1 MKNPSV
7 RHSSERY
14 VCPQNHKRFIGN
26 VVNHILCKNQ
36 VNWFG
41 SHRAGSV
48 ATTKLHRV
56 RSPFSAGKFTDS
68 SNHFLT
74 TGPNPK
80 AAADGVDPSWL
91 EMRTN
96 VGTITQLLDED
107 NQPSEEETFSV
118 RSLSLSSE
126 TINSTNTSDE
136 LAYTNGDQSGYTR
149 AQCYKILGTK
159 SFENYVVPVTSTSA
173 PTSGWI
179 RPYQTNPDKHRQNC
193 ELYIRKSGP
202 LIGQSETN
210 RCLPNKGDATQKNSY
225 QSRLFHNSSLINS
238 PHSAHS
244 CPRRPKSSSCISHTR
259 HISLKPRGWHS
270 TMSMKDRVH
279 YNANRA
285 PYQEPT
291 TANHPRQAT
300 DAHDFEVEEKYMK
313 IFLINWSKTFDTVC
327 SFLYEAEQVP
337 VEPRLYRVT
346 PSRIIAVQSECDI
359 QDALEITYTSVDSS
373 VHPPALVV
381 VNFDAFTCEPY
392 WPSSQETV
400 YSHLKSSL
408 DIKIDTK
415 FRLTSYFEPT
425 ESRNPS
431 NPSGHLIEW
440 RCRNKSDTVLSD
452 SGCPIWCY
460 PENSENRINQNS
472 LWSKPSGREIHKVET
487 GDQMN
492 EEVISVSDLVSRLS
506 DCLEWK
512 NCANCAETY
521 SDSPREIR
529 SFEKP
534 NIATY
539 PHHLP
544 GDNPSEQHNER
555 KDSTKSSLAQ
565 TNGSQNSRSNQ
576 TNCPSGSVACRST
589 GSTNTLAPIQLD
601 IETSDDRT
609 NIEVVVSPERGS
621 PHPCTCNYPEC
632 PGRIDLANTDV
643 IVRASLIRQKN
654 SDVDANSRASTASP
668 ISKQLPY
675 SVSLNGVPLPDLE
688 GRDGEI
694 SLTMA
699 LPNTGHSD
707 QSQTHEPRQTT
718 QRSWVSS
725 DSASTP
731 RIKNSRLSVTSRGS
745 SSNRAAQEVIVEV
758 CYSPST
764 PTTGDDRKSYPEVRT
779 PEHLR
784 LNLCRQVP
792 ADDLVQPTEPSILQI
807 TESELGEVS
816 SIGSVR
822 DIQPP
827 SVELAAEKTRPANQY
842 TESRPTEVLRS
853 PISESEPSVVS
864 AQDNIEHPDL
874 RASVVDE
881 RDRLDDRFSR
891 SDQKL
896 QEPASTRRA
905 SICSQSSIIS
915 FAKKKKSLTSITSED
930 PNGVNSTQLEYLGS
944 ITEKSPE
951 IQITSVTVPAVQPKG
966 LLIRT
971 TTGYNEPGEAQFV
984 PNQITETNL
993 NVHEKQ
999 NQKQHE
1005 YQQEQQ
1011 QDQLEQLQVASTA
1024 RYEKNDEET
1033 SSLLSQAA
1041 QNQPIPSRTVESVT
1055 DVHVQRPEFYS
1066 VRPRYSDEPQYGEA
1080 KTSQAEPISE
1090 TITMQSVVSRV
1101 GQQIVNPSKNLK
1113 TPNAAVTPADSDE
1126 LQNSLSKNSEM
1137 SEHFQKDE
1145 IVKLKSETESQEI
1158 ESLKR
1163 QNDIPVDDGSKESVR
1178 STITATERT
1187 SLLQLPLDEQTQSE
1201 TNPHPAFPILDAYD
1215 EPCNKPT
1222 IDDAA
1227 IPSQYKVGT
1236 SLPTIDP
1243 HRVTNTKTIF
1253 VGHVDNPFPEHEI
1266 YNVHSVY
1273 PIYQTDYADRFTQS
1287 TSCPLAYTYCCPHC
1301 RYPFYY
1307 PLPQSD
1313 TRYTTPR
1320 QSVTRNSQTTKNG
1333 PKYQPQISHP
1343 FAYDGRENRSQQQRS
1358 WSSPKS
1364 CPPVPDPDTFQSQT
1378 EVITERRIQNGRPL
1392 KYDASRDSSSTQS
1405 TGFCRVIQKRS
1416 LRWCS
1421 PIQCCSSCVRPNAAQ
1436 LYPDY

>member
-1 MKNPSV
+1 MTNPSV

-26 VVNHILCKNQ
+26 VVNHFLYKNQ
-36 VNWFG
+36 VDWFG
-41 SHRAGSV
+41 SHRAGSAV
-48 ATTKLHRV
+48 TTKLHRI
-56 RSPFSAGKFTDS
+56 RSPFSSSKFTDAS
-68 SNHFLT
+68 SHFLT

-80 AAADGVDPSWL
+80 AAAVGVDPSWL

-118 RSLSLSSE
+118 RSLSISSE

-159 SFENYVVPVTSTSA
+159 PFENYVAPATSTPA
-173 PTSGWI
+173 LTSRWI
-179 RPYQTNPDKHRQNC
+179 RSYQTIHDKHRQNP

-202 LIGQSETN
+202 LVGQSETN
-210 RCLPNKGDATQKNSY
+210 RCPPNKGDATQKNSY
-225 QSRLFHNSSLINS
+225 QSRLFHNSLLINS
-238 PHSAHS
+238 PRPAHA
-244 CPRRPKSSSCISHTR
+244 CTRRPKSSSCISHAR
-259 HISLKPRGWHS
+259 HISLKPCGWHS
-270 TMSMKDRVH
+270 MISMKDRIH
-279 YNANRA
+279 YSANRV
-285 PYQEPT
+285 PYQGPRT
-291 TANHPRQAT
+291 TNHPRQAT
-300 DAHDFEVEEKYMK
+300 NARDFKLEEKYIK

-337 VEPRLYRVT
+337 AEPRLYRVT

-359 QDALEITYTSVDSS
+359 QDALEVTYTSVDSS
-373 VHPPALVV
+373 VHPPALVA

-392 WPSSQETV
+392 WPTSRETV
-400 YSHLKSSL
+400 YSHSKSYS
-408 DIKIDTK
+408 DVRIDTK
-415 FRLTSYFEPT
+415 FRSTWYFEPT
-425 ESRNPS
+425 ESRKPS
-431 NPSGHLIEW
+431 NPNGHLMEW
-440 RCRNKSDTVLSD
+440 RYWNKSDTVLSD
-452 SGCPIWCY
+452 SSCPIWCY
-460 PENSENRINQNS
+460 LESSENRGINQNP
-472 LWSKPSGREIHKVET
+472 LWSKMSGQEIHKVET
-487 GDQMN
+487 GDVIN
-492 EEVISVSDLVSRLS
+492 EEVISVSELVSRLS

-521 SDSPREIR
+521 SDSPKEFRG
-529 SFEKP
+529 FEKS
-534 NIATY
+534 NIATF

-544 GDNPSEQHNER
+544 GDNPSEQHNEC
-555 KDSTKSSLAQ
+555 KDSTRTSLAQ

-632 PGRIDLANTDV
+632 PGRIDLTNTDV

-668 ISKQLPY
+668 VSRQPPY
-675 SVSLNGVPLPDLE
+675 SVSLNGIPLPDLE
-688 GRDGEI
+688 GNDGEI

-725 DSASTP
+725 DSASTS

-745 SSNRAAQEVIVEV
+745 SSNRAAQEVIVEI

-764 PTTGDDRKSYPEVRT
+764 LTTGDDRKSYPEVRT

-784 LNLCRQVP
+784 LNLSRQVP

-827 SVELAAEKTRPANQY
+827 SVELAAENKTRPANQY

-864 AQDNIEHPDL
+864 SQDNIEHPDL

-881 RDRLDDRFSR
+881 RGRLDDRFSR
-891 SDQKL
+891 IDQKL
-896 QEPASTRRA
+896 QDPATTRRA

-930 PNGVNSTQLEYLGS
+930 PNGINSTQLEFLGS

-951 IQITSVTVPAVQPKG
+951 IQITSLAVSAVQPKG

-971 TTGYNEPGEAQFV
+971 TTGYNEPGDAQFV
-984 PNQITETNL
+984 SNQITETNL
-993 NVHEKQ
+993 NVYDKQ
-999 NQKQHE
+999 NQKQLE

-1011 QDQLEQLQVASTA
+1011 EQLQVESTDK
-1024 RYEKNDEET
+1024 YEKNDEET

-1041 QNQPIPSRTVESVT
+1041 HNQPIPSRTVESVT

-1066 VRPRYSDEPQYGEA
+1066 VRPRYSNDPQYGEA

-1101 GQQIVNPSKNLK
+1101 GQQIVNPSENLK
-1113 TPNAAVTPADSDE
+1113 TPSAAVIPVDSDDI
-1126 LQNSLSKNSEM
+1126 QSSLSKNSEM
-1137 SEHFQKDE
+1137 NEHFQKDE

-1158 ESLKR
+1158 ESMKR

-1178 STITATERT
+1178 STITTTERAR

-1215 EPCNKPT
+1215 EPCDKPT

-1227 IPSQYKVGT
+1227 TPSQYKVDT

-1243 HRVTNTKTIF
+1243 NRVTNMKTFF
-1253 VGHVDNPFPEHEI
+1253 VGHVDSAFPEHEI

-1287 TSCPLAYTYCCPHC
+1287 TSCPCAYTYCCPHC
-1301 RYPFYY
+1301 RYPFYC
-1307 PLPQSD
+1307 PLPQFD

-1320 QSVTRNSQTTKNG
+1320 QSITRNSQTTKNG
-1333 PKYQPQISHP
+1333 PKYQPQILQP
-1343 FAYDGRENRSQQQRS
+1343 FAYDGRENRLQQQRS
-1358 WSSPKS
+1358 WSSSKS

-1378 EVITERRIQNGRPL
+1378 EAITDRRIQNGRPL
-1392 KYDASRDSSSTQS
+1392 KYDASRDSNSTQS

-1421 PIQCCSSCVRPNAAQ
+1421 PIQCCSSCVRPSTAQ